1 MRFPLGANTFYNPA
15 RSQGD
20 CGVRAPSGDDST
32 HSSSR
37 SIPRPLGATALTVPS
52 PLLERFAPFRTRP
65 APSLSNERDGLAGG
79 TGVLRA
85 GALAPGQIDARG
97 CRRQRLL
104 RVRPPRGCGPRSPL
118 LPPRCASKRSRR
130 PCRGPGEARSEPG
143 AAARTHPGLTSL
155 VRGWWEGARPRRPHA
170 GPGRTP
176 AAAGDRAGSR
186 RARPTS
192 PGSSDVG
199 PRSPA
204 RPGGASSAPMFS
216 PRPPGGRCPKRPI
229 RSRVG
234 KSDSP
239 ADPLTQARGPRS
251 AGKQIPT
258 YWVPGLSSP
267 LPFPSPGEGIR
278 VSRFRGSCSVARLI
292 DCCFMA
298 ILMWLA

>member
-1 MRFPLGANTFYNPA
+1 M
-15 RSQGD
+15 
-20 CGVRAPSGDDST
+20 
-32 HSSSR
+32 
-37 SIPRPLGATALTVPS
+37 
-52 PLLERFAPFRTRP
+52 
-65 APSLSNERDGLAGG
+65 
-79 TGVLRA
+79 LRA

-130 PCRGPGEARSEPG
+130 PCRGPGQARSEPG

-155 VRGWWEGARPRRPHA
+155 VQGWREGARPRRPHA
-170 GPGRTP
+170 GPGR
-176 AAAGDRAGSR
+176 R
-186 RARPTS
+186 
-192 PGSSDVG
+192 
-199 PRSPA
+199 RSPRREPQSEADFSGELRRRTPEPSAA
-204 RPGGASSAPMFS
+204 RRCEERTDVLAP
-216 PRPPGGRCPKRPI
+216 PPGGRCPKRPI

-234 KSDSP
+234 QSDSP
-239 ADPLTQARGPRS
+239 ADPLTRARGPRS

-278 VSRFRGSCSVARLI
+278 VSSFRGSFPVARLI

-298 ILMWLA
+298 ILMSLA